1 MKINDVIERMKKSL
15 DTYQQLPTARS
26 EVIKAKINELNT
38 IIHYVNNTEKYI
50 AMVENDL
57 FPMTDKIIKLQEK
70 NLSLERRLSFYTNE
84 ITVDGKKEN
93 RYYFDLSNLISN
105 ENGN

>member
-1 MKINDVIERMKKSL
+1 MKINDVIEKMAARL
-15 DTYQQLPTARS
+15 DKYQELPNAKA
-26 EVIKAKINELNT
+26 EVISAKINELNT

-50 AMVENDL
+50 AMVENEL
-57 FPMTDKIIKLQEK
+57 FPLTDQIVKLKEK

-84 ITVDGKKEN
+84 IIVDGKKEN

>member
-15 DTYQQLPTARS
+15 DNYQQLPTARP
-26 EVIKAKINELNT
+26 EIIRAKIAELNT
-38 IIHYVNNTEKYI
+38 IIHYVNRTEKYI
-50 AMVENDL
+50 SLVENEL
-57 FPMTDKIIKLQEK
+57 FPLTDQIVKLKEK

-84 ITVDGKKEN
+84 VTVDGKKEN